1 MNNAEDLI
9 AKYIFM
15 KTGGFDE
22 GFVEELE
29 KKAAIFPGEELVGDI
44 FRAGKNFFF
53 SSLPTLAL
61 GAGVGTGGLWWVLNR
76 QIEKEKIKER
86 RAIAALNKQIEK
98 AKGL

>member
-29 KKAAIFPGEELVGDI
+29 KRGQDGGLVSTLLG
-44 FRAGKNFFF
+44 AGKKFFIDTM
-53 SSLPTLAL
+53 PTWAL
-61 GAGVGTGGLWWVLNR
+61 GAGLGTGGLWWILNR
-76 QIEKEKIKER
+76 KIEKEKIKER